1 MGPPIGVFPRVLRL
15 RKFGNK
21 IVLLNQ
27 TPERDTVKLAVAA
40 LAGLLALPAHAQFR
54 KPEDAVKYRQSVMYT
69 MGTHFYSRVGAM
81 ANGRIPYDAKA
92 AAEHVEVVATLAKL
106 PWVAFTPD
114 TNGMGKTDAK
124 PAIWTEQARFKDL
137 GDKMQ
142 AEVIKL
148 QAAARTGNLD
158 TLKAAYRATAD
169 SCKAC
174 HDAFT
179 NQ

>member
-1 MGPPIGVFPRVLRL
+1 M
-15 RKFGNK
+15 
-21 IVLLNQ
+21 
-27 TPERDTVKLAVAA
+27 KLAVISLAA
-40 LAGLLALPAHAQFR
+40 LVALPALAQFR

-81 ANGRIPYDAKA
+81 VNGRVPFDAKA
-92 AAEHVEVVATLAKL
+92 AAEHVEVVATMSHL
-106 PWVAFTPD
+106 PWPAFTPD
-114 TNGMGKTDAK
+114 TNGVGKTDAK
-124 PAIWTEQARFKDL
+124 AAVWSEQAKFKDL

-142 AEVIKL
+142 AEVVKL
-148 QAAARTGNLD
+148 QAASRTGDLEA
-158 TLKAAYRATAD
+158 LKTAYRSTSS